1 MLFHPHDPSWNA
13 RKLSAMNA
21 QAHRT
26 TLLRISDEGLTP
38 GKLALLDEFV
48 AEDYIVHSPFGDLNR
63 EAVKGFFGG
72 LRAAFADFKVVRAQI
87 VVEENFAS
95 TRSVVTGIFKH
106 EFHGPTGVIAPNGQ
120 TIDLQII
127 NIFRFREDGVI
138 VEEWAQFD
146 NLGFLTQLGA
156 LPTPPQ

>member
-1 MLFHPHDPSWNA
+1 
-13 RKLSAMNA
+13 MNA
-21 QAHRT
+21 QTHRT

-38 GKLALLDEFV
+38 GNLDLLDELI
-48 AEDYIVHSPFGDLNR
+48 AEDYLVHSPFGDLNR
-63 EAVKGFFGG
+63 EAVKGFFGA
-72 LRAAFADFKVVRAQI
+72 LRGALTNFKVVRAQI

-146 NLGFLTQLGA
+146 NLGFLAQLGA
-156 LPTPPQ
+156 LPTAPQ